1 MLQSGYVLGGKYEIQ
16 REVGRGGMSIVYLAL
31 DLRLRKLWAVK
42 EVKQTGKDENGEI
55 YISQFMQEAKM
66 LMRLD
71 HPALPRIVDLI
82 DENGKKYVVMDFVEG
97 QNLFEVMKE
106 RQKFPED
113 EVIEWGKQIT
123 DALSYLH
130 RQDPPIIYRD
140 MKPGNV
146 MLKPDGNIKIIDFG
160 IAREY
165 KVGNLT
171 DTVALGTRGYIP
183 PEQYSGQT
191 DPRSDIYA
199 IGMTMHHLLTGV
211 DPRTADAYAPVRSWD
226 PNLSEG
232 IELIINKCAAP
243 APENRY
249 QNCEELLYDLSHPDQ
264 ITRDYR
270 KKQKSKL
277 RTFAITAA
285 TATVMLVGGIG
296 IQVYASVQDQ
306 NNFAEHVSMVTNS
319 TSTDG
324 KLQAFQEAIAVSGRK
339 EDVQPYQAMINS
351 LWSEDFT
358 SKQVDEFLKAYDA
371 TSFHRN
377 PSTSEQFDMN
387 LRLAEYFL
395 VDYGEGKT
403 LRDQIS
409 KAMPY
414 LSANEDAIQERGTDT
429 FDNAKVSEDF
439 YTLLNYYRDNIIAD
453 KTHMPGQEEQ
463 QDDVTPASFFDHA
476 ESIVQTQ
483 GTPGDEKL
491 IQYSIITSILNGE
504 RAAADAF
511 GKDPAIAERRT
522 QLLDQISSNVVQN
535 GASIQVDGKELS
547 HPSAFQQKIA
557 EQIKQNIEDT
567 KGLEGD

>member
-1 MLQSGYVLGGKYEIQ
+1 
-16 REVGRGGMSIVYLAL
+16 
-31 DLRLRKLWAVK
+31 
-42 EVKQTGKDENGEI
+42 
-55 YISQFMQEAKM
+55 
-66 LMRLD
+66 
-71 HPALPRIVDLI
+71 
-82 DENGKKYVVMDFVEG
+82 
-97 QNLFEVMKE
+97 
-106 RQKFPED
+106 
-113 EVIEWGKQIT
+113 
-123 DALSYLH
+123 
-130 RQDPPIIYRD
+130 
-140 MKPGNV
+140 
-146 MLKPDGNIKIIDFG
+146 
-160 IAREY
+160 
-165 KVGNLT
+165 
-171 DTVALGTRGYIP
+171 
-183 PEQYSGQT
+183 
-191 DPRSDIYA
+191 
-199 IGMTMHHLLTGV
+199 
-211 DPRTADAYAPVRSWD
+211 
-226 PNLSEG
+226 
-232 IELIINKCAAP
+232 
-243 APENRY
+243 
-249 QNCEELLYDLSHPDQ
+249 
-264 ITRDYR
+264 
-270 KKQKSKL
+270 
-277 RTFAITAA
+277 
-285 TATVMLVGGIG
+285 
-296 IQVYASVQDQ
+296 
-306 NNFAEHVSMVTNS
+306 MVTNS